1 MKERYSPNKGG
12 AFKRKKKTLRIKG
25 QQLLMDWLKNR
36 YEPAF
41 SAIESY
47 CFFYG
52 FPRSSHSLIGALL
65 DAHPEALVA
74 HEQDAFRYIHHGFK
88 REHLYTLLIRNA
100 EEKASKGRMQTS
112 YHYHLPDQY
121 QGDWERLRVI
131 GDKKGA
137 NTCRWL
143 QANPELL
150 EQLRTTVNVPLKAVN
165 VIRNPFD
172 NIATMA
178 KRSVKWDLNKVDASV
193 LEKAKN
199 EYLFLNQ
206 GVVQLENQLSSE
218 EKLHLR
224 SEELVADPREAVT
237 TMLNFLQLAPTDRY
251 LAACEAKIFT
261 KPRKPRWDVSWPHQL
276 IVEVEEL
283 IEHYSWFEGY
293 NFKV

>member
-1 MKERYSPNKGG
+1 MRARYSPDKGG
-12 AFKRKKKTLRIKG
+12 AFKRQKKALRLKG
-25 QQLLMDWLKNR
+25 QQFLMNWLKKH
-36 YEPAF
+36 YEQAF

-65 DAHPEALVA
+65 DAHPQALVA
-74 HEQDAFRYIHHGFK
+74 HEQDAFRYIQHGFK
-88 REHLYTLLIRNA
+88 REQLYTLLIRNA
-100 EEKASKGRMQTS
+100 ERKASKGRVQTS

-121 QGDWERLRVI
+121 QGNWETLRVI

-143 QANPELL
+143 KANPELL
-150 EQLRTTVNVPLKAVN
+150 EDLRQNVNVPLKAVN

-178 KRSVKWDLNKVDASV
+178 KRSVKWDLNKVDANV
-193 LEKAKN
+193 LQKAAN
-199 EYLFLNQ
+199 EYFFLNQ
-206 GVVQLENQLSSE
+206 GVVQLENQLSSA

-224 SEELVADPREAVT
+224 SEELVAHPRETLTA
-237 TMLNFLQLAPTDRY
+237 MLNFLQLVPTDQY
-251 LAACEAKIFT
+251 LAACETKIFK

-276 IVEVEEL
+276 IEEVEGL
-283 IEHYSWFEGY
+283 IENHPWFEGY

>member
-1 MKERYSPNKGG
+1 MKARYSPNKGG
-12 AFKRKKKTLRIKG
+12 AVKQQKKILRVKG
-25 QQLLMDWLKNR
+25 QQFLMDWLKKR

-41 SAIESY
+41 SAIQYY

-74 HEQDAFRYIHHGFK
+74 HEQDAFRYVQHAFT
-88 REHLYTLLIRNA
+88 REQLYTLLIRNA
-100 EEKASKGRMQTS
+100 ERKASKGRMQTS
-112 YHYHLPDQY
+112 YHYHVPDQFHGTW
-121 QGDWERLRVI
+121 QNLKVI

-143 QANPELL
+143 KANPELL
-150 EQLRTTVNVPLKAVN
+150 EDLRQTVNVPLKAVK

-178 KRSVKWDLNKVDASV
+178 KRTVKWDLNKVDASV

-199 EYLFLNQ
+199 EYFFLNQ
-206 GVVQLENQLSSE
+206 GVVQLENQLAPE

-224 SEELVADPREAVT
+224 SEELVNQPRETLTA
-237 TMLNFLQLAPTDRY
+237 MLNFLQLEPYEGY
-251 LAACEAKIFT
+251 LDACEAKIFK
-261 KPRKPRWDVSWPHQL
+261 KPRKPRWDVSWPPQL
-276 IVEVEEL
+276 IEEVEEL
-283 IEHYSWFEGY
+283 IEHYPWFEGY

>member
-12 AFKRKKKTLRIKG
+12 AFKRVKKNLRIKG
-25 QQLLMDWLKNR
+25 QQLLMDRLKKR

-65 DAHPEALVA
+65 DAHPDALVA
-74 HEQDAFRYIHHGFK
+74 HEQDAFRYINHGFSQ
-88 REHLYTLLIRNA
+88 EQLFTLLIRNA
-100 EEKASKGRMQTS
+100 ERKASKGRVQTS

-121 QGDWERLRVI
+121 QGDWETLRVI

-137 NTCRWL
+137 NTSRWL
-143 QANPELL
+143 RANPELL
-150 EQLRTTVNVPLKAVN
+150 EQLRKTVKVPLKAVN

-178 KRSVKWDLNKVDASV
+178 KRTVKWDLNKVDASV

-206 GVVQLENQLSSE
+206 GVVQMENQLISG

-224 SEELVADPREAVT
+224 SEELVAHPRETMT
-237 TMLNFLQLAPTDRY
+237 TLLNFLQLAPTDRF
-251 LAACEAKIFT
+251 LAACEAKIFK
-261 KPRKPRWDVSWPHQL
+261 KPRKPRWDVSWPYQL
-276 IVEVEEL
+276 IEEVEEL
-283 IEHYSWFEGY
+283 IENYPWFEGY